1 MKITSSIL
9 FSLLLMSLGCPAK
22 DPPPVK
28 ESLYSQIQ
36 NNNQAT
42 PDAGSSDG
50 SGDGTI
56 ADSGSSDGSADGS
69 IDGSTDGSVET
80 DAGPFIN
87 PGPGGGVD
95 IAFDFGTVA
104 PGSVEIVMNSGV
116 AIAGFQF
123 SFTGAAIASH
133 SGGIVEDLPSSWQ
146 VTTAA
151 NGTVLGFKF
160 SSDGDIEPVNDVL
173 MVLSIGAAAENEF
186 CISGVTVSDA
196 SGSAYTTSPGTDEN
210 RCIPAP

>member
-1 MKITSSIL
+1 MKTTYALL
-9 FSLLLMSLGCPAK
+9 FSLFLISLGCPAE

-28 ESLYSQIQ
+28 ESLYSQLQ
-36 NNNQAT
+36 NNDET
-42 PDAGSSDG
+42 ILDAGSTDG
-50 SGDGTI
+50 AGEGTVEGSAEVDGG
-56 ADSGSSDGSADGS
+56 ADGSADGS
-69 IDGSTDGSVET
+69 EAT
-80 DAGPFIN
+80 DAGTTIN

-95 IAFDFGTVA
+95 VALDFGTVA
-104 PGSVEIVMNSGV
+104 AGSVEIVMNSGV

-123 SFTGAAIASH
+123 SFSGAAIASH

-173 MVLSIGAAAENEF
+173 MILSIGDAAENEF

-196 SGSAYTTSPGTDEN
+196 SGSPYTASPGTDEN
-210 RCIPAP
+210 KCTPAP

>member
-1 MKITSSIL
+1 MKTTYALL
-9 FSLLLMSLGCPAK
+9 FSLFLISLGCPAK

-28 ESLYSQIQ
+28 ESLYSQLQ
-36 NNNQAT
+36 NNDDT
-42 PDAGSSDG
+42 ILDAGSTEGAGEGTVEGSAEVDG
-50 SGDGTI
+50 G
-56 ADSGSSDGSADGS
+56 ADGSADGS
-69 IDGSTDGSVET
+69 EAT
-80 DAGPFIN
+80 DAGTTIN

-95 IAFDFGTVA
+95 VAFDFGTVA
-104 PGSVEIVMNSGV
+104 AGSVEIVMNSGV

-123 SFTGAAIASH
+123 SFSGAAIASH

-173 MVLSIGAAAENEF
+173 MILSIGDADENEF
-186 CISGVTVSDA
+186 CISGVTISDA
-196 SGSAYTTSPGTDEN
+196 SGSPYTASPGTDEN
-210 RCIPAP
+210 KCTPAP